1 MQKELKLYCII
12 GRAVSIL
19 FGCSVV
25 AGVVLAT
32 LYYALFC

>member
-1 MQKELKLYCII
+1 MTKEQKIYCII
-12 GRAVSIL
+12 GKAVSIL

-25 AGVVLAT
+25 AGVILAT